1 MEAEG
6 KVLDFGIRNIDDA
19 ECALA
24 IGSYEVIGSR
34 FIQDACISAAGL
46 EFHDDIAGM
55 IEVSCIH
62 AFFSRIVSSGR
73 SDLDSN
79 FLFLQEVF
87 DTVDVTICLGYDSKF
102 CRIERSGEE
111 DLVCSFLRCCHAG
124 CRHVHFLGLQ
134 SRDQAVKCHV
144 LEFDFPVHVLSNSTD
159 DVDFISCIILAVLG
173 FEFKRHVCCV
183 RCYLQR
189 FQTFR

>member
-1 MEAEG
+1 
-6 KVLDFGIRNIDDA
+6 
-19 ECALA
+19 
-24 IGSYEVIGSR
+24 
-34 FIQDACISAAGL
+34 
-46 EFHDDIAGM
+46 M